1 MEIVN
6 TTIGRVCDF
15 EEHECGFVSA
25 GDTDFVSWVRTS
37 RMLMP
42 GGDMQLLELT
52 PSQDSTYHTV
62 AGASLLD
69 FMHNLRTIF
78 VEEHNAVITLFVS
91 IISFKFGPIAFLL
104 SISFKMT
111 IFITLF

>member
-1 MEIVN
+1 MGCKKRQENELIYCGFTVEIVN

-52 PSQDSTYHTV
+52 PSQDSTYHTI

-69 FMHNLRTIF
+69 FTYNLRTSF
-78 VEEHNAVITLFVS
+78 VEENNAVMTLCFYHFV
-91 IISFKFGPIAFLL
+91 
-104 SISFKMT
+104 
-111 IFITLF
+111 